1 MKARVTDL
9 MKSGN
14 NLGSLPGFEKALTAC
29 PMCHSLEIWVEK
41 NPNST
46 RSFSIMCRECRF
58 QVSLLPRAE
67 AIAAWNSMGSAE

>member
-1 MKARVTDL
+1 

-14 NLGSLPGFEKALTAC
+14 NLESLTGPEKALMPC
-29 PMCHSLEIWVEK
+29 PMCHSREIWVEN

-46 RSFSIMCRECRF
+46 RSVSIMCRECRF
-58 QVSLLPRAE
+58 QVSLLPRAQ

>member
-1 MKARVTDL
+1 MNTKNIGA
-9 MKSGN
+9 
-14 NLGSLPGFEKALTAC
+14 LGSLPGFEKALTAC
-29 PMCHSLEIWVEK
+29 PMCQSRDIWVENK
-41 NPNST
+41 PNST